1 MKTFFAATLAA
12 SALAFNGPEIVS
24 DANGYAQL
32 NIKEDGKD
40 KTVYIASP
48 SWFTGGGGDTLS
60 LPEGGRVYLSNTP
73 ELSSEGFYKPAL
85 LGGAVEYDVDMSQM
99 ECGCIAAFYLVRMPA
114 HDWSGNLDKTDG
126 FWYCDANQV
135 DGEYCPEFDI
145 MEANKYAYQTTTH
158 SCNAPSSGGHYD
170 YCNRGGTC
178 VTNTVEKWNHQGQ
191 NHYGPGGQYTID
203 TTQEFHVKIEFK
215 ADSSNQFESFQTTL
229 TQNGK
234 TASLGC
240 DDGSNHGMTGDLS
253 EMSFAIS
260 SWSGDA
266 TWLWKD
272 SCGGSCGN
280 PTLAYKNISI
290 TTGGSTPVPPIH
302 DYTYGDACA
311 SKSDD
316 YCDGSCDC
324 RWSWPTNDPL
334 TWKSKDAACRCKA

>member
-145 MEANKYAYQTTTH
+145 MEANKYAFQTTAHPCSTPY
-158 SCNAPSSGGHYD
+158 NGHYD
-170 YCNRGGTC
+170 SNCEHGG
-178 VTNTVEKWNHQGQ
+178 
-191 NHYGPGGQYTID
+191 
-203 TTQEFHVKIEFK
+203 
-215 ADSSNQFESFQTTL
+215 L
-229 TQNGK
+229 
-234 TASLGC
+234 
-240 DDGSNHGMTGDLS
+240 
-253 EMSFAIS
+253 
-260 SWSGDA
+260 
-266 TWLWKD
+266 
-272 SCGGSCGN
+272 
-280 PTLAYKNISI
+280 
-290 TTGGSTPVPPIH
+290 TGGSLSGGERRRLSVGKFFLMEMLKMIASTF
-302 DYTYGDACA
+302 TYMILNL
-311 SKSDD
+311 SINLFQKKH
-316 YCDGSCDC
+316 
-324 RWSWPTNDPL
+324 WSW
-334 TWKSKDAACRCKA
+334 